1 MGIKRKIKHAIKKK
15 KEIAFEVR
23 GRPVVKKEDYVCN
36 SDEEGYGPAKYL
48 YCSRKGKIKTTVYTT
63 YTYESFDFGEP
74 SIRFTI
80 YAYPIISEKK
90 WTFYIHEGIE
100 DGEDYNGI
108 EDDMYFDTPEEA
120 IKTAFRKIVKLHSL
134 WWNKF
139 K

>member
-1 MGIKRKIKHAIKKK
+1 MGIKRKIKHTIVGKHEKE
-15 KEIAFEVR
+15 KEIAFEVK

-63 YTYESFDFGEP
+63 YIYVPIDFGDI
-74 SIRFTI
+74 SVRFTI

-120 IKTAFRKIVKLHSL
+120 IKTAISKIYKM
-134 WWNKF
+134 F
-139 K
+139 